1 MLALCN
7 MPSTDI
13 LRSTQIFQGIFC
25 ENVCKNSTTGCFC
38 AERKNSKCGW
48 INNSSVM
55 TFNFITQTSLFS
67 FFPFFLFFTF
77 FLSFFFDFLLS
88 GQIILQSDFL
98 YQTWAWLI
106 VIIPIY
112 ILYEFYRCMKMT
124 RSDWLTCNTSLAW
137 KVGVAS
143 DTNWDTSRENMSS
156 RTFDQVRFKPAWSAT
171 EAS

>member
-1 MLALCN
+1 MLAFCN

-13 LRSTQIFQGIFC
+13 LRSTQIFQRIFC
-25 ENVCKNSTTGCFC
+25 SENVCKISTTGCFC
-38 AERKNSKCGW
+38 SKCGW
-48 INNSSVM
+48 INTSSVM

-67 FFPFFLFFTF
+67 SFPFFLSLSLSLSLIFFC
-77 FLSFFFDFLLS
+77 LDPGS

-106 VIIPIY
+106 VRIPIY
-112 ILYEFYRCMKMT
+112 VLYDFYRCMKMT

-143 DTNWDTSRENMSS
+143 DTNWATSRENMSS
-156 RTFDQVRFKPAWSAT
+156 GTFDQVWSAT